1 MGGAVAMLG
10 SDRHADSAF
19 EDHLKIVFKEN
30 IFDSN
35 VGGALHATSVTEFDV
50 NSAYFLNNTQVAGM
64 NGGAIASY
72 NAGLVLDYATF
83 TNNTIINGDGDG
95 GQLYVFSNAS
105 DSKAASVSTC
115 SFEGKQ
121 ELTG

>member
-1 MGGAVAMLG
+1 MLG
-10 SDRHADSAF
+10 SDRHADPAF

-83 TNNTIINGDGDG
+83 TNNTIIDGDGDG
-95 GQLYVFSNAS
+95 GQLYVFSNSS